1 MTKISWQLVDSF
13 SALLN
18 ASEREA
24 VLGDFAESGECRR
37 KALREVLGLVVRR
50 QIAVWMAW
58 RPWLTLTIFVIPL
71 GLFLSVLSRSTSDES
86 AVYAWMY
93 ANNWDWGLV
102 TNRGF
107 WYVLTECAMLLFGG
121 WLTLACW
128 SWTAG
133 FVLGCFSKGIARL
146 NGVLILLALA
156 LGEAVGAP
164 AYIAYSLNY
173 VHRHFQV
180 PSLPD
185 PNAPVFAVAFYS
197 AIFPVIIQVM
207 LVAGPAI
214 YGMRAGMRMTELRPA
229 PRAFF
234 LTAAFLTIGTMIIR
248 TPGLALLLNADK
260 REWMLKFPEVIR
272 AVQFVIYWPALYL
285 LAIAV
290 RRRWP
295 RSAAVVRFI

>member
-13 SALLN
+13 SALLD

-24 VLGDFAESGECRR
+24 VLGDFAESGECGR
-37 KALREVLGLVVRR
+37 KALSGVLGLVVRR
-50 QIAVWMAW
+50 QLALWMAW
-58 RPWLTLTIFVIPL
+58 RPWLTLTILVIPL

-102 TNRGF
+102 TNPGF
-107 WYVLTECAMLLFGG
+107 WYVLRECVMLLFGG

-133 FVLGCFSKGIARL
+133 FVLGRFSRGIACL
-146 NGVLILLALA
+146 NGVLLLLVLA
-156 LGEAVGAP
+156 VGEAVGAP
-164 AYIAYSLNY
+164 AYIAYFLSY

-185 PNAPVFAVAFYS
+185 PNAPVFALAFYS
-197 AIFPVIIQVM
+197 AIFPVIIQGM

-229 PRAFF
+229 SRVFF
-234 LTAAFLTIGTMIIR
+234 LTAAFFAIGTMITR
-248 TPGLALLLNADK
+248 TPGLALLFNAN
-260 REWMLKFPEVIR
+260 RHEWMLKSPEVIR
-272 AVQFVIYWPALYL
+272 ALQFVIYWPALYL

-295 RSAAVVRFI
+295 RSAAVVRLI